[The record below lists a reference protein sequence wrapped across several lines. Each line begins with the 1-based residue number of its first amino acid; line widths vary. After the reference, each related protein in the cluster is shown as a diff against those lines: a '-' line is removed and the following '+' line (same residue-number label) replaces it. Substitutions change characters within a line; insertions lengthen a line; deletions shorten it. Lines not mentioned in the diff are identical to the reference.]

1 MNVENTQTDVVAVK
15 VAWFKKRKER
25 ERERESERERER
37 ARLGIVREERRERIQ
52 WEQVHYKKKEKKR
65 NAVSGL

>member
-1 MNVENTQTDVVAVK
+1 MNVENTQTDVVALK
-15 VAWFKKRKER
+15 VAWFKKRK